1 MRVLLALVAA
11 AVAAC
16 GPKPPPP
23 KPPPATAPASDAVAL
38 RYGAAPL
45 VQEVELQLTDTRV
58 GRYVEAN
65 VHLLAALELAAAGQ
79 GLRTG
84 WSLSSVDALT
94 LTGTVAPDEH
104 HKARGFLLTRG
115 KGVVVSDVHGLTDP
129 AATDADPINAA
140 RTAAMDAKAP
150 PAGVLL
156 LAVLAELLPLPRL
169 PAGPL
174 KEGERAELE
183 EESETVLTV
192 EGQEL
197 VLPTTTVYRYTLR
210 GIDEREGSR
219 VAEVALEVAS
229 LAEPAADAAEP
240 AARVEVR
247 SEGTLLFD
255 LDHGVPVS
263 LELSRT
269 ESFTVGEA
277 TGERT
282 VTLRSRFRSP

>member
-1 MRVLLALVAA
+1 MRVLLVVVAA

-16 GPKPPPP
+16 GPTPPPP
-23 KPPPATAPASDAVAL
+23 KPPAEAPASTAVEL
-38 RYGAAPL
+38 RYAAQPL
-45 VQEVELQLTDTRV
+45 AQDVELQLTDTRV
-58 GRYVEAN
+58 GRYVEAD
-65 VHLLAALELAAAGQ
+65 VRLGATLELAVAGPV
-79 GLRTG
+79 LRTG
-84 WSLSSVDALT
+84 WSLTTVDALT

-115 KGVVVSDVHGLTDP
+115 NGVAIGDLHGVVDT
-129 AATDADPINAA
+129 AATDADPQNVA
-140 RTAAMDAKAP
+140 RRSAMDAKAP

-156 LAVLAELLPLPRL
+156 LEVLAEQLLLPRL

-174 KEGERAELE
+174 ELGERTELE
-183 EESETVLTV
+183 EESETVVTL
-192 EGQEL
+192 EGTEL
-197 VLPTTTVYRYTLR
+197 VLPTTTVHRFTLR
-210 GIDEREGSR
+210 RIDDRGASR
-219 VAEVALEVAS
+219 VAEIQLEVAS
-229 LAEPAADAAEP
+229 VAEPQGEAGEP
-240 AARVEVR
+240 AARIEGR

-277 TGERT
+277 TGERS